1 MDQENLG
8 KERSGRP
15 ALVEEEV
22 DRLGLVGASVLA
34 LAVRLY
40 LAFNYYTINND
51 GVLYIEA
58 SRHFWEG
65 RWGDGLASFYP
76 PLYPLM
82 IAAAY
87 SAVQDWEA
95 AGQFWPF
102 VLSLLILLPLYG
114 LLRRIYGLRAAQIGL
129 FFYAVSPY
137 LARFSLHVRSEMP
150 YIFFLVLALYLL
162 QRWFDEGRFY
172 SLFLAGVCSA
182 FAYLIRSEGFGLILI
197 GIFFIIYRSW
207 LTKRLEGSLWRVAF
221 LLAGFFI
228 LAAPYILYLRW
239 DTGSWLISRKA
250 GMILSMGLAEHDP
263 DSEQV
268 GMKES
273 DRTSV
278 IDMIASHP
286 AAYAKKVF
294 VDFFRS
300 LGVYFEAI
308 HYSYLPFLLIG
319 CALSFRGRFWEQK
332 EVLIAATIVLYLIAF
347 SLLYVNRRYA
357 VPLAPLS
364 LGWVGMGFAYMED
377 YLRVRWGRRGLLLTG
392 IAIVVFLVGT
402 LPKTLQAIGQEK
414 LYLREAGIYL
424 KGKPGNPI
432 IVTTNARVAFYAWG
446 QHRVF
451 VKEMNDLPDHLAIQ
465 DGDYLALD
473 REAYMRLQP
482 LLKQQG
488 WLLDREFSSGEKK
501 KEDLYVLSRAGSS

>member
-8 KERSGRP
+8 RERSGRP
-15 ALVEEEV
+15 ALVEKEV
-22 DRLGLVGASVLA
+22 DRLGLAGASVLT

-58 SRHFWEG
+58 ARHFWEG

-87 SAVQDWEA
+87 SAVQDWET

-114 LLRRIYGLRAAQIGL
+114 LLRRIYGFRAAQIGL

-162 QRWFDEGRFY
+162 QRCFDEGRFY
-172 SLFLAGVCSA
+172 SLFLAGACSA

-207 LTKRLEGSLWRVAF
+207 LAMRLEGSLWRIAF

-239 DTGSWLISRKA
+239 DAGSWLISRKA

-263 DSEQV
+263 DTEQV

-278 IDMIASHP
+278 IDMIASRP

-332 EVLIAATIVLYLIAF
+332 GILIAATILLYLIAF

-402 LPKTLQAIGQEK
+402 LPKTLQAIGRDKFYLRQGG
-414 LYLREAGIYL
+414 LYLKE
-424 KGKPGNPI
+424 KPGAPTI
-432 IVTTNARVAFYAWG
+432 ITTNGRVAFYAEG
-446 QHRVF
+446 QNRVL
-451 VKEMNDLPDHLAIQ
+451 VKALKDFPALLAAPE
-465 DGDYLALD
+465 GDYLALNGETFEKFEESFKD
-473 REAYMRLQP
+473 YS
-482 LLKQQG
+482 
-488 WLLDREFSSGEKK
+488 WLLDREFSGGG
-501 KEDLYVLSRAGSS
+501 KERLFIFRRLEVP